1 MFLYL
6 SSPFCQQHSNG
17 WGHPENAQRVVRIE
31 QALDDAKLLSNT
43 LHKDILPATEIDVLR
58 VHSSPFWKTL
68 KKHLPESGFVKIDED
83 TSLSPGS
90 LESALAASGAMLT
103 AIDAIMD
110 REAKQAFCNVRPP
123 GHHAERNRPMGF
135 CLINHIAMG
144 AAYALEKYALERIVI
159 VDFDVHHGNG
169 TEDYVRHEA
178 RVGYVSSFQEGI
190 FPFTDPISDL
200 NNMRKLPLPAQS
212 DGKAFITAWQQE
224 GFEFIRQ
231 FKPQLILISA
241 GFDAHKNDP
250 LANLNLTEQDFY
262 HWTKQ
267 LMVLTN
273 EVCDGKV
280 ISILEG
286 GYDLNA
292 LANSAT
298 AHVKALQAR

>member
-6 SSPFCQQHSNG
+6 SSSLCQHHSNG
-17 WGHPENAQRVVRIE
+17 WGHPENAQRIIRIE
-31 QALDDAKLLSNT
+31 QALTEALLLSNT
-43 LHKDILPATEIDVLR
+43 LHKDIMPATEEDVFR
-58 VHSSPFWKTL
+58 VHSSSFWETL
-68 KKHLPESGFVKIDED
+68 KKHLPENGFVKIDED
-83 TSLSPGS
+83 TSLNPGS
-90 LESALAASGAMLT
+90 LESALTASGAMLT
-103 AIDAIMD
+103 AIDAIMNQ
-110 REAKQAFCNVRPP
+110 EAGQAFCNVRPP

-135 CLINHIAMG
+135 CLINHIAIG

-178 RVGYVSSFQEGI
+178 RVGYVSSFEDGI

-200 NNMRKLPLPAQS
+200 NNMSKLPLPAQS
-212 DGKAFITAWQQE
+212 DGQAFMDAWQQK
-224 GFEFIRQ
+224 GFEFIRH

-241 GFDAHKNDP
+241 GFDAHKADP

-262 HWTKQ
+262 HWTQQ
-267 LMVLTN
+267 LMTLAN

-286 GYDLNA
+286 GYELKA
-292 LANSAT
+292 LSDSAT
-298 AHVKALQAR
+298 AHVKALRAL